1 MQNRQNRYFD
11 GSLVL
16 MMIVSHI
23 WTVRFVSSEY
33 NTDLTICGAVK
44 AICVV
49 VLYNQPI
56 YHSFN
61 LTTEMCCIDIDCFI
75 FYELYK
81 WTNTVILLMRRSG
94 MTLTLI
100 PFWHV
105 L

>member
-16 MMIVSHI
+16 MMSSPIFELLDYI
-23 WTVRFVSSEY
+23 SSEY
-33 NTDLTICGAVK
+33 NIDLTICGAVK

-81 WTNTVILLMRRSG
+81 
-94 MTLTLI
+94 
-100 PFWHV
+100 
-105 L
+105 